1 MPDTGSDLENGTN
14 ESSATKTDYLNSL
27 ETARTFAGNIQ
38 GKTTLTADEHKEGLT
53 AFTALCVTGAAH
65 AIAIATADGDIW
77 NIHKT
82 DHESHAIME
91 VSSQSQAAASAF
103 RRETLPDLAFLLKN
117 EPQAAQAS
125 DASSGDTAAGNGA
138 GGGSA

>member
-14 ESSATKTDYLNSL
+14 ESSATKTVYLNSL
-27 ETARTFAGNIQ
+27 ETARTFARNIQ
-38 GKTTLTADEHKEGLT
+38 GKTTFTADERKEGRK
-53 AFTALCVTGAAH
+53 AFTILCVDGAAH
-65 AIAIATADGDIW
+65 AIAIATAKGDIW
-77 NIHKT
+77 TIHNT
-82 DHESHAIME
+82 DDESNAILK

-103 RRETLPDLAFLLKN
+103 GRGTLPDLAFLLEN

-138 GGGSA
+138 GGDSA